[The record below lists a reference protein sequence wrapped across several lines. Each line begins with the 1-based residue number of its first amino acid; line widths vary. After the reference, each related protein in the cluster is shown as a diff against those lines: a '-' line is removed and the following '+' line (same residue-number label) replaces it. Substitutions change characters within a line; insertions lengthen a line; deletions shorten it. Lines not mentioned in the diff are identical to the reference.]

1 MLDNVKAT
9 YNGVDYIPLEQF
21 LRSSDDQSNS
31 SSRSGPNSNLQ
42 PIVMPRQNRSPS
54 SNPRPIVTRIV
65 QQQAPPE
72 NQSQSQQHEVGIK
85 LPAPETKIKV
95 EPVKKTPILL
105 KMQEDQRN
113 VTDDLN
119 INGNQSSSNSL
130 TSVTSLIF

>member
-21 LRSSDDQSNS
+21 LRSSEESSPRSTQSS
-31 SSRSGPNSNLQ
+31 LQ
-42 PIVMPRQNRSPS
+42 PIVIPRQNRSPS
-54 SNPRPIVTRIV
+54 NNPRPIVTRIV
-65 QQQAPPE
+65 QQAPAE
-72 NQSQSQQHEVGIK
+72 NQSQLLHEVGIK
-85 LPAPETKIKV
+85 LPAPESKIKV

-119 INGNQSSSNSL
+119 INGKK
-130 TSVTSLIF
+130 VLIF